1 MGKACNKCGKVFPI
15 WKNDGGYRYCRQ
27 CWMQQS
33 NTRINPVSDKKRKQ
47 NKEYSVLRKDF
58 LKDKTNSYCKAAL
71 PGCTGKDKSTLTIH
85 HMKGRGRHTLD
96 KNTWVTLC
104 FNCHRWVEEHP
115 EKAKIMGLSLNRNEN
130 YDRTGTTPQ
139 SGEEQT

>member
-1 MGKACNKCGKVFPI
+1 MGKECNKCGKVLPI
-15 WKNDGGYRYCRQ
+15 WKNHRGNRYCKT
-27 CWMQQS
+27 CWLQQVK
-33 NTRINPVSDKKRKQ
+33 NRIKSVSSKKKKLNKMYSIARK
-47 NKEYSVLRKDF
+47 EF
-58 LKDKTNSYCKAAL
+58 LKEPKNFYCKAAL

-85 HMKGRGRHTLD
+85 HMKGRGKYMLD

-115 EKAKIMGLSLNRNEN
+115 EKAKIMGLSLKRNEN
-130 YDRTGTTPQ
+130 YDRTRTTPQ